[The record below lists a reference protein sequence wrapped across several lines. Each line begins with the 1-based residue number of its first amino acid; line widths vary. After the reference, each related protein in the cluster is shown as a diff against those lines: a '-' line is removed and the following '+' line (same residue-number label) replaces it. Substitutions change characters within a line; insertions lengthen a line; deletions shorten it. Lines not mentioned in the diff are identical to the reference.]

1 MATNTNTTDLEDQVK
16 ANTTTLARVAKRADR
31 VSSLVDEVYQL
42 KQAVAELQQKVVD
55 LLNK

>member
-1 MATNTNTTDLEDQVK
+1 MATKPASDLQEQVE
-16 ANTTTLARVAKRADR
+16 ANTTTLARVEQRANR

-55 LLNK
+55 ILNKS